1 MKEDRIQTPHIGQV
15 QKRWEAWAKVT
26 SGLDHQEGSW
36 TSLGREG
43 THAAAWEE
51 KSNWLKFRSSRD
63 IIIRPQDMQGTEQ
76 YVRQHRQ
83 ERSSKVKLEEILKAL
98 I

>member
-36 TSLGREG
+36 TSLGRKG
-43 THAAAWEE
+43 TRAAAWEE

-63 IIIRPQDMQGTEQ
+63 IISRPQDMQGTNNMLDNTDKSA
-76 YVRQHRQ
+76 HRK
-83 ERSSKVKLEEILKAL
+83 SSWKKS
-98 I
+98 